1 MRQWT
6 VILIPHDRGSRRSF
20 NLHDWHLWA
29 GIGLIALLVT
39 FSAIFYFQGRKYRG
53 EMGFLSEQYKELEK
67 SIEATNLPASVDERL
82 AEREAQI
89 RSEYEAR
96 DQAMTRELGKL
107 FDLEREVRNINGLPN
122 RPEASQL
129 QPPASET
136 GGKGGPPEPG
146 AGRFFDD
153 SGIAPP
159 ELIQGLS
166 RPSADLM
173 LEEMRLRMAS
183 LADLLEDAQIKRHK
197 QGHTP
202 EAWPTKDAK
211 RKINSRF
218 GMRRDPFNRQ
228 WREHSGVDI
237 TAEYG
242 SSVLSTAE
250 GVVTFS
256 GYHEYLGNL
265 IKIDHGYGYET
276 WYGHLSKRTL
286 KTGDVV
292 RRGDVVGRVGSTGRS
307 TGPHIHYEVHVNG
320 KAIDPRTY
328 MMGR

>member
-20 NLHDWHLWA
+20 NLNDWHLWA
-29 GIGLIALLVT
+29 GVGAIALLAS
-39 FSAIFYFQGRKYRG
+39 FSAIFFFQGRKHRS
-53 EMGFLSEQYKELEK
+53 EAQFLAEQYKELER
-67 SIEATNLPASVDERL
+67 SIESTNLPATVDERL

-96 DQAMTRELGKL
+96 DRAMAQELNKL
-107 FDLEREVRNINGLPN
+107 YDLEREVRNVNALPN
-122 RPEASQL
+122 RPESSKSPISA
-129 QPPASET
+129 PEAT
-136 GGKGGPPEPG
+136 GKGGPPEPG
-146 AGRFFDD
+146 AGRLFDD
-153 SGIAPP
+153 SGITPP

-166 RPSADLM
+166 RPSADIM

-197 QGHTP
+197 LGHTP
-202 EAWPTKDAK
+202 ESWPTKDAK

-218 GMRRDPFNRQ
+218 GMRRDPINRK

-242 SSVLSTAE
+242 SPVFSTAA
-250 GVVTFS
+250 GVVSFS

-265 IKIDHGYGYET
+265 IKIDHGYGCET

-292 RRGDVVGRVGSTGRS
+292 LRGDVVGKVGSTGRS

-328 MMGR
+328 MGR